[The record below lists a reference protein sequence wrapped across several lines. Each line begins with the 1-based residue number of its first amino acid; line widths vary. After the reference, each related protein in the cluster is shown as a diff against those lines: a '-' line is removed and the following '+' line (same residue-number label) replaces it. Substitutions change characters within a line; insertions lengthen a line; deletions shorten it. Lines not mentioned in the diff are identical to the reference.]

1 MLIRLNNFR
10 ERKIMDKNDLRLNQA
25 KRKAVTNAWKDTI
38 WKRTPTEFD
47 SKLYDAVTNF
57 KQHESDVWNDV
68 VKPTVEKNFPPE
80 DMKVL
85 QRYSRGS
92 GYNSF
97 SEYDSCFYFKPSFS
111 DDKERQFRFAYNNE
125 DMTALHYDE
134 LMNLGVNPNVEI
146 ENEGKDA
153 NPHYHSAHN
162 ELSEAIKGFN
172 NPRHTESSGYNN
184 QYDHHIDESDVDRMG
199 GYALLVPATGGCH
212 SRTMMCHNEI
222 DWKKLNDYDVSR
234 REMIYAQRNLAKHKM
249 TLVSDMTEVINQA
262 KFLSEVKL
270 HWIDLESCVNLD
282 DQDVGTAISIISE
295 ETKQRLLD
303 SAKIRQAQRDIL
315 AVVTTPKEKELV

>member
-1 MLIRLNNFR
+1 
-10 ERKIMDKNDLRLNQA
+10 MDKNDIRLNQA
-25 KRKAVTNAWKDTI
+25 KRKASKDAWKETI

-47 SKLYDAVTNF
+47 TKLSDAVDNF

-111 DDKERQFRFAYNNE
+111 DDKERQFRFAYNKE

-134 LMNLGVNPNVEI
+134 LMNLDVNPNIEI
-146 ENEGKDA
+146 EQEGKDN
-153 NPHYHSAHN
+153 NPHYHVASN
-162 ELSEAIKGFN
+162 ELSTAIKNFN
-172 NPRHTESSGYNN
+172 NPRYTTNGGYNN
-184 QYDHHIDESDVDRMG
+184 QYSHDIDESDVGRMG
-199 GYALLVPATGGCH
+199 GFALLVPATGGCH
-212 SRTMMCHNEI
+212 SRTMMCDNEF

-234 REMIYAQRNLAKHKM
+234 REMNYAQRHLAKHKL
-249 TLVSDMTEVINQA
+249 TLVNDMNMVVDQA
-262 KFLSEVKL
+262 KFLSEIKPY
-270 HWIDLESCVNLD
+270 WTDIEDCVNFD
-282 DQDVGTAISIISE
+282 DQNIGTAVSIVSE

-315 AVVTTPKEKELV
+315 AVITPKEKELI

>member
-1 MLIRLNNFR
+1 
-10 ERKIMDKNDLRLNQA
+10 MDKNDIRLNQA
-25 KRKAVTNAWKDTI
+25 KRKAIKDAWKETI
-38 WKRTPTEFD
+38 WKRTPTEYD
-47 SKLYDAVTNF
+47 SKLYDAVANF
-57 KQHESDVWNDV
+57 KQHEKNVWNDV

-97 SEYDSCFYFKPSFS
+97 SEYDSCFFFKPSFS
-111 DDKERQFRFAYNNE
+111 DDKERQFRFAYNKE

-134 LMNLGVNPNVEI
+134 LLNLGVNPNLEI
-146 ENEGKDA
+146 EYDSKEQ
-153 NPHYHSAHN
+153 NPHYHMASDKLN
-162 ELSEAIKGFN
+162 EAIGGFN
-172 NPRHTESSGYNN
+172 NPRYTTRGGYNN
-184 QYDHHIDESDVDRMG
+184 QYDHSIDESDVGRMG
-199 GYALLVPATGGCH
+199 GFALLVPATGGCH
-212 SRTMMCHNEI
+212 SRTMMCDSEF

-249 TLVSDMTEVINQA
+249 TLVNDMNMVVDQA
-262 KFLSEVKL
+262 KFLSEIKPY
-270 HWIDLESCVNLD
+270 WSDIADCVNFD
-282 DQDVGTAISIISE
+282 DQNIGTAVSIVSE

-315 AVVTTPKEKELV
+315 AVITPKEKSLDK

>member
-1 MLIRLNNFR
+1 MSDDI
-10 ERKIMDKNDLRLNQA
+10 RLNQA
-25 KRKAVTNAWKDTI
+25 KRKAIKDAWKDTI

-47 SKLYDAVTNF
+47 SKLYDAVANF
-57 KQHESDVWNDV
+57 KQHEKNVWNDV

-111 DDKERQFRFAYNNE
+111 DDKERQFRFAYNKE
-125 DMTALHYDE
+125 DMTALHHDE
-134 LMNLGVNPNVEI
+134 LLNLGVNPNIEI
-146 ENEGKDA
+146 EQEGKDN
-153 NPHYHSAHN
+153 NPHYHTASN
-162 ELSEAIKGFN
+162 ELEETIKGFN
-172 NPRHTESSGYNN
+172 NPRYTTSSGYQNTYN
-184 QYDHHIDESDVDRMG
+184 HNIDESDVGRMG

-212 SRTMMCHNEI
+212 SRTMMCDNEF

-234 REMIYAQRNLAKHKM
+234 REMIYAQRHLAKHKL
-249 TLVSDMTEVINQA
+249 TLVNDMNMVVDQA
-262 KFLSEVKL
+262 KFLSEIKPY
-270 HWIDLESCVNLD
+270 WADLEQCVNFD
-282 DQDVGTAISIISE
+282 DQNIGTAVSIVSE

>member
-1 MLIRLNNFR
+1 
-10 ERKIMDKNDLRLNQA
+10 MDKNDLRLNQP
-25 KRKAVTNAWKDTI
+25 KRKAVTNAWKETV
-38 WKRTPTEFD
+38 WKRTQTKHDIKLSD
-47 SKLYDAVTNF
+47 SVANF
-57 KQHESDVWNDV
+57 KQHEKDVWDSV

-111 DDKERQFRFAYNNE
+111 DDKEKQFRFAYDSE
-125 DMTALHYDE
+125 DMTALHHDE
-134 LMNLGVNPNVEI
+134 LMNLGVNPNIEI
-146 ENEGKDA
+146 EYEDKEK
-153 NPHYHSAHN
+153 NPHYHTASN
-162 ELSEAIKGFN
+162 ELGSAIKDFN
-172 NPRHTESSGYNN
+172 NPRYTNSSGYNDR
-184 QYDHHIDESDVDRMG
+184 YDHSINESDVGRMDG
-199 GYALLVPATGGCH
+199 FALLVPATGGCH
-212 SRTMMCHNEI
+212 SRTMMCHSEL
-222 DWKKLNDYDVSR
+222 DWQKLKDYDVSR
-234 REMIYAQRNLAKHKM
+234 REMIYAQRDLAKYKM
-249 TLVSDMTEVINQA
+249 TLVNDMTEVINQA

-270 HWIDLESCVNLD
+270 HWPDLESCVNLD

-315 AVVTTPKEKELV
+315 AVIKTPKEKELA

>member
-1 MLIRLNNFR
+1 
-10 ERKIMDKNDLRLNQA
+10 MDKNDLRLNQA
-25 KRKAVTNAWKDTI
+25 KRRAVTNAWKDTV

-47 SKLYDAVTNF
+47 TNLYDAVTNF
-57 KQHESDVWNDV
+57 KQHESNVWNDV

-111 DDKERQFRFAYNNE
+111 DDKEKQFRFAYDSE
-125 DMTALHYDE
+125 DMTALHHDE
-134 LMNLGVNPNVEI
+134 LMNLGVNPNIEI
-146 ENEGKDA
+146 EYEDREK
-153 NPHYHSAHN
+153 NPHYHTASN
-162 ELSEAIKGFN
+162 ELVSAIKDFN
-172 NPRHTESSGYNN
+172 NPRYSGGSGYN
-184 QYDHHIDESDVDRMG
+184 DHYNHSIDESDVDRMG
-199 GYALLVPATGGCH
+199 GFALLVPATGGCH
-212 SRTMMCHNEI
+212 SRTMMCHSEHA
-222 DWKKLNDYDVSR
+222 WQKLKDYDVSR
-234 REMIYAQRNLAKHKM
+234 REMIYAQRDLAKHK
-249 TLVSDMTEVINQA
+249 TRLVSDMTEVINQA

-270 HWIDLESCVNLD
+270 HWPDLESCVNLD

-315 AVVTTPKEKELV
+315 AVIKTPKEKELA

>member
-1 MLIRLNNFR
+1 
-10 ERKIMDKNDLRLNQA
+10 MDKNDLRLNQA
-25 KRKAVTNAWKDTI
+25 KRRAKDTV

-47 SKLYDAVTNF
+47 TNLYDAVTNF
-57 KQHESDVWNDV
+57 KQHESNVWNDV

-111 DDKERQFRFAYNNE
+111 DDKEKQFRFAYDSE
-125 DMTALHYDE
+125 DMTALHHDE
-134 LMNLGVNPNVEI
+134 LMNLGVNPNIEI
-146 ENEGKDA
+146 EYEDREK
-153 NPHYHSAHN
+153 NPHYHTASN
-162 ELSEAIKGFN
+162 ELISAIKGFN
-172 NPRHTESSGYNN
+172 NPRYTTGSGYN
-184 QYDHHIDESDVDRMG
+184 DHYNHSIDESDVDRMG
-199 GYALLVPATGGCH
+199 GFALLVPATGGCH
-212 SRTMMCHNEI
+212 SRTMMCHSEH
-222 DWKKLNDYDVSR
+222 DWQKLKDYDVSR
-234 REMIYAQRNLAKHKM
+234 REMIYAQRDLAKHK
-249 TLVSDMTEVINQA
+249 TRLVSDMTEVINQA

-270 HWIDLESCVNLD
+270 HWPDLESCVNLD

-315 AVVTTPKEKELV
+315 AVIKTPKEKELA

>member
-1 MLIRLNNFR
+1 
-10 ERKIMDKNDLRLNQA
+10 MDKNDLRLNQP
-25 KRKAVTNAWKDTI
+25 KRKAIKDAWKDTI

-47 SKLYDAVTNF
+47 TKLYDAVTNF
-57 KQHESDVWNDV
+57 RQQEKDVWDSV
-68 VKPTVEKNFPPE
+68 VTPTVEKNFPPE

-97 SEYDSCFYFKPSFS
+97 SEYDSCFYFKPSFA
-111 DDKERQFRFAYNNE
+111 DDEEKQFRFAYNYE

-146 ENEGKDA
+146 ENEGKDS
-153 NPHYHSAHN
+153 NPHYHTAHN
-162 ELSEAIKGFN
+162 ELHEAIKGFN

-184 QYDHHIDESDVDRMG
+184 AFDHSIDESDVDRMG
-199 GYALLVPATGGCH
+199 GFALLVPATGGCH
-212 SRTMMCHNEI
+212 SRTMMCHSEH
-222 DWKKLNDYDVSR
+222 DWQKLKDYDVSR
-234 REMIYAQRNLAKHKM
+234 RVMITAQRDLAKHKIR
-249 TLVSDMTEVINQA
+249 LVNDMTEVINQG

-270 HWIDLESCVNLD
+270 QKIPPESSVNLD
-282 DQDVGTAISIISE
+282 DQDVGNAISIISE